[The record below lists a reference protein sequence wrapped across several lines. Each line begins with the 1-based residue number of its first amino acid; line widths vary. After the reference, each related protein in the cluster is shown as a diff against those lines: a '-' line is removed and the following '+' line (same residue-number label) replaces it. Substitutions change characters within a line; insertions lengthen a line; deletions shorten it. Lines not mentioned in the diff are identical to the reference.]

1 MNPKFSAS
9 LTELNNAVAALQ
21 NEINAVVARP
31 SNKAACRRVRTS
43 SLALEKIAKE
53 FRKVSVQAQ

>member
-1 MNPKFSAS
+1 MSPIFSTTLA
-9 LTELNNAVAALQ
+9 ELNNAVAALQ

-31 SNKAACRRVRTS
+31 SNKAACRRVRTT

-53 FRKVSVQAQ
+53 FRKVSVQEK

>member
-1 MNPKFSAS
+1 MSPKFTTTLA
-9 LTELNNAVAALQ
+9 ELNNAVAALQ

-31 SNKAACRRVRTS
+31 SNKAACRRVRTA

-53 FRKVSVQAQ
+53 FRKVSVREQ